1 MALTVNDAAVFQ
13 VGAYWMKYGSSMGFF
28 LQLWH
33 AIAKIK
39 FDVII
44 YQYDFTDAVALF
56 IHCYL
61 FSKLS
66 SAI

>member
-1 MALTVNDAAVFQ
+1 
-13 VGAYWMKYGSSMGFF
+13 MKYGSSIGFF

-33 AIAKIK
+33 VIAKIK